1 MGSGLREGPSPVT
14 NLVPTLHGGQ
24 RLILS
29 PCEMARRGGHTHL
42 PLHLSLRQGVL
53 MPGSWGLA
61 TPRLAPRL
69 APPLLC
75 RPPPGVADPELQAA
89 VGGGRWPGSSH
100 PLSWASVLE
109 PQPTSIGGKGVPG
122 PGCHCPGH
130 GGPRALGQPTLLCVR
145 GAHGHRQDGVAPWTG
160 PAQSQES
167 QHQAGGHCQ
176 LGTEGGGTGRWLSRA
191 GQPQDTGAHGQLSRS
206 WDGRA
211 RGPRGPPAQ
220 GKGPEVQGWT
230 SPRPRFLGTA
240 AEHEPPLPGVHSAAR
255 SLTSLGTVP
264 RRWAGSA
271 VQGRT
276 RPGRAERMPP
286 HTTPVLAGRPVLPT
300 PPPPRWLEAARV
312 CRMLHGGS
320 PSHVCAPACAA
331 ATGRPRAAWGHP
343 RGTASCLISANPAG
357 S

>member
-1 MGSGLREGPSPVT
+1 M
-14 NLVPTLHGGQ
+14 
-24 RLILS
+24 
-29 PCEMARRGGHTHL
+29 
-42 PLHLSLRQGVL
+42 
-53 MPGSWGLA
+53 
-61 TPRLAPRL
+61 
-69 APPLLC
+69 
-75 RPPPGVADPELQAA
+75 
-89 VGGGRWPGSSH
+89 
-100 PLSWASVLE
+100 
-109 PQPTSIGGKGVPG
+109 PG

-145 GAHGHRQDGVAPWTG
+145 GAHGHHQDGVAPWTG
-160 PAQSQES
+160 PAQSQEL

-176 LGTEGGGTGRWLSRA
+176 LGTEGGGTGRRLSRA
-191 GQPQDTGAHGQLSRS
+191 GRPQDTGAHGQLSRS

-255 SLTSLGTVP
+255 SLSSLGTVP

-286 HTTPVLAGRPVLPT
+286 HAAPVLAGRPLPPT

-312 CRMLHGGS
+312 RRMLHGGS
-320 PSHVCAPACAA
+320 PSQVCRPGLRRVSRPSDGEAEGRVGTSERDGELSHLREPSRLLTRTHTRAHRCLYTHADAHRHVHTRTHTDTRAGITPRTHAA
-331 ATGRPRAAWGHP
+331 ERRGVHDPRMEIGGFEVGISWFSENIKNMTCSEPPSSSSHFLGGRF
-343 RGTASCLISANPAG
+343 T
-357 S
+357 

>member
-1 MGSGLREGPSPVT
+1 
-14 NLVPTLHGGQ
+14 
-24 RLILS
+24 
-29 PCEMARRGGHTHL
+29 
-42 PLHLSLRQGVL
+42 

-130 GGPRALGQPTLLCVR
+130 GGPRALRQPTLLCVR
-145 GAHGHRQDGVAPWTG
+145 GAHGHHQDGVAPWTG
-160 PAQSQES
+160 SAQSQEL

-191 GQPQDTGAHGQLSRS
+191 GRPQDTGAHGQLSRS

-286 HTTPVLAGRPVLPT
+286 HAAPVLAGRPVPST